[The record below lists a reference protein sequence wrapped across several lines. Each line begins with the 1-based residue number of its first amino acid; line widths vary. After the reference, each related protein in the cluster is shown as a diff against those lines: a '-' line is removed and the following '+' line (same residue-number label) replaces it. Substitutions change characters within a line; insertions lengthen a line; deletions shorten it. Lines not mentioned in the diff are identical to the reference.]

1 MDKAKQARQHCAKCV
16 AQAGSQLAHFHQA
29 VARRT
34 DQVFHGVTQKT
45 RQAFGE
51 KFDQIK
57 AHVRRQLNGFQR
69 QSCIANTPRTP
80 MFGSLTVQPPLA
92 PQAVPAANPV
102 MDLALS
108 YETIAPRLEAV
119 QVFTVTN
126 SANEFILVSDDQSKQ
141 LGLFCFN
148 EKDAAVLL
156 EQVKRKDP
164 SLAKSAKVTALPL
177 DKVYH
182 LASKLPKQVSEGT
195 AFRLLPDA
203 QEVRAAIEV
212 QKKTSK
218 TPNIDKFV
226 GVPVFQAEGLTIR
239 AGDNRYLPLF
249 LSKRDLDK
257 AVLRAYGSTLA
268 GPLIEVGSLENVI
281 RMMEV
286 NTDPNST
293 WAEIIFVPS
302 GSSLMS
308 TLINNK

>member
-203 QEVRAAIEV
+203 QEVLRTKHGEALLGLRVVGQLPISLRCLDRFARPSRCRRRRARLP
-212 QKKTSK
+212 TS
-218 TPNIDKFV
+218 TSSW
-226 GVPVFQAEGLTIR
+226 VFPSSR
-239 AGDNRYLPLF
+239 
-249 LSKRDLDK
+249 
-257 AVLRAYGSTLA
+257 LRAS
-268 GPLIEVGSLENVI
+268 
-281 RMMEV
+281 
-286 NTDPNST
+286 
-293 WAEIIFVPS
+293 PS
-302 GSSLMS
+302 VQAITGTCRSF
-308 TLINNK
+308 